1 MDIFLF
7 LLCLILGGV
16 LVFVLKQFKIQKEK
30 CAISE
35 EKMQGLTQKYA
46 SKENQIE
53 YLNLKITSLEY
64 ILDNR
69 QKEVSLFEER
79 SRLRQ
84 EELLNLINTLQSS
97 VQGLNVEK
105 NNPNEQ
111 NNVTNQKLIDL
122 ENNKRKIQE
131 EIYRQ
136 VTERVEEEINMIV
149 EKEQKKQQ
157 KLLSQL
163 EYLQQKLNE
172 VESNHKQEKEILLD
186 QISML
191 TQRKRKLEEEIENY
205 EDIGQKIIRKE
216 QDKYSKSLNQIEELQ
231 QEKNKLVE
239 SFFKLSQERQELYKI
254 IDYLQQLIRSQ
265 KDLIDKFE
273 VAYKAV
279 ISQQF
284 SLSEKY
290 ARLMKASDILLNR
303 NIQIKP
309 TTLKGVKEDTFSSTD
324 SSDIWRDIRENG

>member
-16 LVFVLKQFKIQKEK
+16 LAFVLKQFKIQKEK
-30 CAISE
+30 YVLSE
-35 EKMQGLTQKYA
+35 ERLQGLTQNYA

-69 QKEVSLFEER
+69 QKEVNFFEEK

-84 EELLNLINTLQSS
+84 EELLDLIHTLQSNI
-97 VQGLNVEK
+97 QELKVEK
-105 NNPNEQ
+105 NNPHQQ
-111 NNVTNQKLIDL
+111 NNVINQKLIDL
-122 ENNKRKIQE
+122 ENNEKKIQE

-136 VTERVEEEINMIV
+136 VTERVEKEINIIV

-157 KLLSQL
+157 KLLIQI
-163 EYLQQKLNE
+163 EYLQQNLNQ
-172 VESNHKQEKEILLD
+172 VESNHRQEKEILSD
-186 QISML
+186 QIYTL
-191 TQRKRKLEEEIENY
+191 TQNKRDLEEEIKNYKNILENIDK
-205 EDIGQKIIRKE
+205 ENQKIIRKE
-216 QDKYSKSLNQIEELQ
+216 QNKYNKSFNQAEELQ
-231 QEKNKLVE
+231 QSLFN
-239 SFFKLSQERQELYKI
+239 LSQERQELYKI
-254 IDYLQQLIRSQ
+254 IEYLQQLIKSQ
-265 KDLIDKFE
+265 KDLIGKFE
-273 VAYKAV
+273 VEYKAV

-303 NIQIKP
+303 DIQIKA
-309 TTLKGVKEDTFSSTD
+309 TTLKEVKEDNFGSID

>member
-1 MDIFLF
+1 
-7 LLCLILGGV
+7 
-16 LVFVLKQFKIQKEK
+16 
-30 CAISE
+30 
-35 EKMQGLTQKYA
+35 
-46 SKENQIE
+46 
-53 YLNLKITSLEY
+53 
-64 ILDNR
+64 
-69 QKEVSLFEER
+69 
-79 SRLRQ
+79 
-84 EELLNLINTLQSS
+84 
-97 VQGLNVEK
+97 
-105 NNPNEQ
+105 
-111 NNVTNQKLIDL
+111 
-122 ENNKRKIQE
+122 
-131 EIYRQ
+131 
-136 VTERVEEEINMIV
+136 
-149 EKEQKKQQ
+149 
-157 KLLSQL
+157 
-163 EYLQQKLNE
+163 
-172 VESNHKQEKEILLD
+172 
-186 QISML
+186 ML